1 MIVEKGKVVTFTYQ
15 LKLNRQDGESIQRVE
30 KSRPLSIVVGKGN
43 ILEAFENKLLGLKA
57 GDDFEL
63 LIESQNAYGPRNDR
77 AVAEYDKQAFMKE
90 NDLTDEDLQP
100 GNFLPMESNAGTPFN
115 AEIAE
120 VTADRIK
127 LDFNHPL
134 AGKDLYFKGRILKV
148 RNATKKEIESGL
160 VQRKSTD
167 ES

>member
-1 MIVEKGKVVTFTYQ
+1 MIVEKGKVVTFTYE
-15 LKLNRQDGESIQRVE
+15 LKLKSKDGEVIQRVE
-30 KSRPLSIVVGKGN
+30 KSRPLSIVAGKGN
-43 ILEAFENKLLGLKA
+43 ILEAFEKKLFGLKA

-63 LIESQNAYGPRNDR
+63 LIKNKNAYGRRNEK

-90 NDLTDEDLQP
+90 NDLSDEDLQP

-134 AGKDLYFKGRILKV
+134 AGKDLYFKGKILKV
-148 RNATKKEIESGL
+148 RDATKEEIDSGL
-160 VQRKSTD
+160 VQPDK
-167 ES
+167 EK